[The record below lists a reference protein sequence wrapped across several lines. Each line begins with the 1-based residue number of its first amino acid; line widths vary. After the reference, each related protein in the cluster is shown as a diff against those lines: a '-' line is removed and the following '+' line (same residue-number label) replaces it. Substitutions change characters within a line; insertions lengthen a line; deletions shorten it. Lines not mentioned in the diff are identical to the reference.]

1 MSALAQEIGP
11 DTDAA
16 AAAVEMLDVLIIGAG
31 VSGIGMACTLAIEC
45 PGKTYRILER
55 RARLGGTWDLFNYPG
70 VRSDSDM
77 LTYGYR
83 FRPWTDPKILADAG
97 TIRRYLA
104 ETAREYGVD
113 ERIRYGVKVARAD
126 WSSAHQCW
134 VVEASDEDGGRPF
147 ALHARQ
153 LVMCTGYYNH
163 DAGHLPEFPGIER
176 YTGRLVHPQHWPQ
189 DLAVSGRDVVVVGS
203 GATAVTLVPALAEQG
218 ARVTMLQRSPS
229 YVLSVP
235 STDPLTAALD
245 RVLPR
250 RWSYA
255 MARRRNTTIAR
266 WLYTASRRWPARMR
280 ALLLGLARRQLGKN
294 VDMAHFTPSYQPWD
308 QRLCIVP
315 DADLFRAIRSGQAAI
330 ATDRIAGFE
339 GRDVLLASGARLAAD
354 VLVSATGLQM
364 MAFGAVQ
371 VSGDGEPYAP
381 QRHML
386 YKGVLME
393 DLPNFA
399 WIVGYTN
406 LSWTLKADIAATYI
420 CRLIRHLDAHGLAVA
435 CPHDDAGNRCEDEG
449 VMSNLNAGYVVRAKD
464 AMPRQG
470 ARPPWRVTHHYPSDR
485 AALLDAPIDDG
496 VLRFEPPRA
505 GAVAARAAA
514 L

>member
-1 MSALAQEIGP
+1 MSALAQEIRPAG
-11 DTDAA
+11 DDAA
-16 AAAVEMLDVLIIGAG
+16 SPMLDVLIIGAG

-45 PGKTYRILER
+45 PGKTCLILER
-55 RARLGGTWDLFNYPG
+55 RARLGGTWDLFDYPG

-104 ETAREYGVD
+104 ETARAYRVD

-126 WSSAHQCW
+126 WSSTQQCW
-134 VVEASDEDGGRPF
+134 LVQASDEDGAHPHT
-147 ALHARQ
+147 LHARQ

-163 DAGHLPEFPGIER
+163 DAGHLPDFPGIER
-176 YTGRLVHPQHWPQ
+176 YTGSLVHPQHWPR
-189 DLAVSGRDVVVVGS
+189 DLPLAGRDVVVVGS
-203 GATAVTLVPALAEQG
+203 GATAVTLVPAIAEQG

-235 STDPLTAALD
+235 STDPLTAALG

-250 RWSYA
+250 RWAYA

-266 WLYTASRRWPARMR
+266 WLYVASRRWPRRMR
-280 ALLLGLARRQLGKN
+280 ALLLGLARRQLGPG

-315 DADLFRAIRSGQAAI
+315 DADLFRAIRGGRAAVV
-330 ATDRIAGFE
+330 TDRIAGFD

-364 MAFGAVQ
+364 MAFGGIQ
-371 VSGDGEPYAP
+371 VSVDGIGYAP
-381 QRHML
+381 QQHML

-406 LSWTLKADIAATYI
+406 LSWTLKADIAATYV

-435 CPHDDAGNRCEDEG
+435 CPHDDAGNRCDGETIMD
-449 VMSNLNAGYVVRAKD
+449 NLNSGYVVRARD

-470 ARPPWRVTHHYPSDR
+470 AHAPWRVTHHYPSDR
-485 AALLDAPIDDG
+485 TALLDDPVDDG
-496 VLRFEPPRA
+496 VLRFQPPLA
-505 GAVAARAAA
+505 ALAAAR
-514 L
+514 